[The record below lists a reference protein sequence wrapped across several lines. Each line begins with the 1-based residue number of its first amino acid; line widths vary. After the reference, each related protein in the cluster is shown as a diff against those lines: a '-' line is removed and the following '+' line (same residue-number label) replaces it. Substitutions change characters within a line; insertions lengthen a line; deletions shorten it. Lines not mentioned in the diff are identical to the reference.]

1 MTRSGITLCSWNSP
15 APSAGNTGLY
25 LQMCVRQ
32 TVQLTQKPGQLQNL
46 ATDAGMCVHCTRHM
60 SMTPASWCSA
70 SVTYGQAYHKTSKL
84 LVNGESGC
92 VHAWRQKT
100 SLWTSAKLKPVLFR
114 ANTLHGRL
122 FSEPPAVCGGKDV
135 VSRLFCHRYLKANK
149 ISQKWRDKESWI
161 YVSFL
166 KLCWCCL

>member
-60 SMTPASWCSA
+60 SVTPATWCSA
-70 SVTYGQAYHKTSKL
+70 STTDGQAYHKTSKL
-84 LVNGESGC
+84 LVNAESGC
-92 VHAWRQKT
+92 VHVWRS
-100 SLWTSAKLKPVLFR
+100 SLWTCRYAKLKPAHFR
-114 ANTLHGRL
+114 ANKLHNRL
-122 FSEPPAVCGGKDV
+122 FSEPPTVYQGKEPPTEPPTVYQGKHV
-135 VSRLFCHRYLKANK
+135 VLRPFHCIKLKG
-149 ISQKWRDKESWI
+149 
-161 YVSFL
+161 
-166 KLCWCCL
+166 